1 MDTVREM
8 VERSADVVK
17 KAVQEVRLGN
27 KNDARRSYL
36 EAAELLFKSADL
48 SLTPLRERRVNQA
61 SELLALAKA
70 IPLNAPEHSK
80 TGTPIPANGDEE
92 QKGWLLAEK
101 PELTLEDV
109 AGLDEAKEQ
118 VRLRMIYPFV
128 HPSHA
133 ERLGMK
139 KGGGML
145 LFGPPGTGKTL
156 LAKAIAGEVDAAFYC
171 IDAADIMG
179 KWVGEAEKNVAKLFS
194 EARRHS
200 RCVVFIDEIEALLPK
215 RSQNNSTV
223 MKRVVPQFL
232 SEMNGVTSRDD
243 GQQALLFVGA
253 TNEPWNIDEAAMRP
267 GRFDEKV
274 YVALPNKQARFTIIK
289 DLVAKIPG
297 ASGIDCSSIA
307 AALEGY
313 SGADI
318 VHVIERAKQSAFA
331 DSIHRGA
338 ARDLALSDIEQAIP
352 QVRPSVSGKMLDRYS
367 AFLRDP

>member
-1 MDTVREM
+1 MTYMDTVREM

-70 IPLNAPEHSK
+70 IPINAPEHSK

-179 KWVGEAEKNVAKLFS
+179 KWVGEG
-194 EARRHS
+194 RR
-200 RCVVFIDEIEALLPK
+200 
-215 RSQNNSTV
+215 
-223 MKRVVPQFL
+223 
-232 SEMNGVTSRDD
+232 TSRNCSLRHD
-243 GQQALLFVGA
+243 A
-253 TNEPWNIDEAAMRP
+253 T
-267 GRFDEKV
+267 V
-274 YVALPNKQARFTIIK
+274 VASCL
-289 DLVAKIPG
+289 
-297 ASGIDCSSIA
+297 
-307 AALEGY
+307 
-313 SGADI
+313 
-318 VHVIERAKQSAFA
+318 
-331 DSIHRGA
+331 
-338 ARDLALSDIEQAIP
+338 
-352 QVRPSVSGKMLDRYS
+352 
-367 AFLRDP
+367 

>member
-1 MDTVREM
+1 MDTAKEM

-17 KAVQEVRLGN
+17 KAVQEARFGN
-27 KNDARRSYL
+27 QNDARRRYL

-48 SLTPLRERRVNQA
+48 SLSPVREKRTNQA
-61 SELLALAKA
+61 SELLELAKA
-70 IPLNAPEHSK
+70 IPVKVPQDSK
-80 TGTPIPANGDEE
+80 TETPIPANGDDEP
-92 QKGWLLAEK
+92 KDWLLAEK
-101 PELTLEDV
+101 PEVTLEDV

-128 HPSHA
+128 HPTHA

-139 KGGGML
+139 KGGGIL

-156 LAKAIAGEVDAAFYC
+156 LAKAIAGEVEAAFYC
-171 IDAADIMG
+171 IGAADIMG
-179 KWVGEAEKNVAKLFS
+179 KWVGEAEKNVSRLFS
-194 EARRHS
+194 EARGHS

-232 SEMNGVTSRDD
+232 AEMNGVISRDD
-243 GQQALLFVGA
+243 CQQALLFVGA

-274 YVALPNKQARFTIIK
+274 YVALPDEQARFTIIK
-289 DLVAKIPG
+289 DLLAKIPG
-297 ASGIDCSSIA
+297 ASGIGCSSIA
-307 AALEGY
+307 AALEGH

-318 VHVIERAKQSAFA
+318 VHVIERAKQFAFA
-331 DSIHRGA
+331 DAIHSGA
-338 ARDLALSDIEQAIP
+338 ARDLTSADIEQAIA
-352 QVRPSVSGKMLDRYS
+352 QVRPSVTGKMLDRYR